1 MPQLWN
7 SSSLPGMRLTA
18 LALSALSMAALA
30 AAPGPAQAPARP
42 GVLTVALTPAVPT
55 EGARLRWSPKGA
67 RVALDE
73 VPGSAGRRL
82 EGQLHLGPAGS
93 PPVRVELTRLDGSAH
108 FDVLRLDLDRD
119 GALGSSEVRLCEPGL
134 TRNKWWSSFEA
145 ELTIPQDP
153 GPAGLATSR
162 PYPLSLWFVE
172 DPERPDEPPVLR
184 WSRRGWHEG
193 RAQLDGEWVHVV
205 LTELEMDGVFDQRD
219 CFGVGRTAEEARE
232 ASSRSLEGHAWLE
245 GRALRA
251 LAIDPHGREL
261 ELELFDP
268 GFTEE
273 EERTRTDPTAADRA
287 WPRAK
292 TPLAF
297 SHDLAA
303 TLALARE
310 SGKRVLIDFE
320 TTWCGPCAA
329 MDRHV
334 YSAAPV
340 VEAAEGLLAVKVDGD
355 ASRDLV
361 ERYGVGA
368 YPTLILLE
376 EDGSELGRR
385 VGYQS
390 VADLVAW
397 WGS

>member
-1 MPQLWN
+1 MP
-7 SSSLPGMRLTA
+7 LTA
-18 LALSALSMAALA
+18 LALLA
-30 AAPGPAQAPARP
+30 AVSAPGALQDPTPSSSF
-42 GVLTVALTPAVPT
+42 VVDLTPALPS

-67 RVALDE
+67 RVPLSP
-73 VPGSAGRRL
+73 VPGGLGRRL
-82 EGQLHLGPAGS
+82 EGHLALGPTGT
-93 PPVRVELTRLDGSAH
+93 PPVRVELTRLEGSAH

-119 GALGSSEVRLCEPGL
+119 GELEGHEVRLCEPSL

-145 ELTIPQDP
+145 ELRVPQASRLLDS
-153 GPAGLATSR
+153 ATSR
-162 PYPLSLWFVE
+162 PYPVSLWFVE

-193 RAQLDGEWVHVV
+193 RVQLEGEWIHVV

-219 CFGVGRTAEEARE
+219 CFGVGRTAEEARA
-232 ASSRSLEGHAWLE
+232 ASNRSLESHAWLE

-251 LAIDPHGREL
+251 LAIEPDGRSLTL
-261 ELELFDP
+261 EPFDP

-287 WPRAK
+287 WPRAES
-292 TPLAF
+292 PLAF
-297 SHDLAA
+297 SADLPAA
-303 TLALARE
+303 LAQARE
-310 SGKRVLIDFE
+310 SGRRVLIDFE

-329 MDRHV
+329 MNRHV

-368 YPTLILLE
+368 YPTLILLSAE
-376 EDGSELGRR
+376 GAELGRR

-390 VADLVAW
+390 VTDLVSW